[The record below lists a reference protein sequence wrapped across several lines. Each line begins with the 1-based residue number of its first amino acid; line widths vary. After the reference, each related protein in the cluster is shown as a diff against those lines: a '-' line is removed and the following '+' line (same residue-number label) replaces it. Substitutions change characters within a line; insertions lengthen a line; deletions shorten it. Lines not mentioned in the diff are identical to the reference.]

1 MEIKTLFLQIALTI
15 PLTVIL
21 NIIDNKTTE
30 RINRIIIPTVYTIIV
45 AAFIPS
51 VKTNIFLIPVF
62 EVFIRNF
69 YITTILNKNNLN
81 AKQIIIDSILSIV
94 FALFVYNYFI
104 SNVDLVIPTPES
116 IKPFLWFLIIIYLII
131 VYKKVTK
138 DQVIV
143 DNKKQKER
151 AKENT
156 IMQYAKLKTKFSH
169 LIKSRNGTI
178 NVLTYA
184 IMIHEDYKK
193 PKLYRKFSE
202 YIGMVTKKETKYS
215 ILQIPSY
222 THLTDEQAITM
233 TINNF
238 ESIQKETG
246 LKDKLLIDYL
256 LKDYTETDKQDIISA
271 YNEIVEFNKK

>member
-15 PLTVIL
+15 PLTIIL

-81 AKQIIIDSILSIV
+81 AKQIIIDSVLSIV

>member
-15 PLTVIL
+15 PLTIIL

-116 IKPFLWFLIIIYLII
+116 IKPFLWFLLILYVTYL
-131 VYKKVTK
+131 YNAST
-138 DQVIV
+138 
-143 DNKKQKER
+143 KER
-151 AKENT
+151 KEQSA
-156 IMQYAKLKTKFSH
+156 IKTKKRRKEQF
-169 LIKSRNGTI
+169 LLLRKKLRKELNLG
-178 NVLTYA
+178 VL
-184 IMIHEDYKK
+184 
-193 PKLYRKFSE
+193 LSSNS
-202 YIGMVTKKETKYS
+202 VTRRGWTR
-215 ILQIPSY
+215 
-222 THLTDEQAITM
+222 ITPP
-233 TINNF
+233 TR
-238 ESIQKETG
+238 S
-246 LKDKLLIDYL
+246 
-256 LKDYTETDKQDIISA
+256 
-271 YNEIVEFNKK
+271 

>member
-15 PLTVIL
+15 PLTIIL

-193 PKLYRKFSE
+193 PKLYRKFTE
-202 YIGMVTKKETKYS
+202 YVGMVTKKETKYS